1 MGRGAGYLMV
11 MSLILMAA
19 FYLYDKSQNPDPV
32 KIVASIETRTD
43 DITTQKRI
51 TFPQLQTFAK
61 NAFGSYEADKGKD
74 MVNLMIDQ
82 ELLIINA
89 EKTGIV
95 KNILQP
101 RFDKQLKYAKENLML
116 DLFFEIAADE
126 NIVIS
131 DAEIQEYYDKQP
143 IFLMQTLQFENT
155 YPDVISK
162 SAAATRDLNN
172 LQNFAEVFKLYYPDK
187 IYSKTRSS
195 NIINYYKLPVYLEE
209 FSTQLSATGKA
220 TKPIETEQGYTI
232 YYRDAKPTLIE
243 AADFIYKDIK
253 VTKTEEYKQAL
264 INEINKNSKVSLF
277 NLDRIYKQKRI
288 ATTDEVLVS
297 NRLTDDTLTER
308 ELSEKLADLY
318 QIYELYN
325 VKYNDLIDYIMLFI
339 QQKVLL
345 SLAENKNEEEV
356 KKSVLDRQYKPK
368 PSNYY
373 DNPKFL
379 RQWQTVSQGFINRH
393 NEEIVNY
400 MLEKFYEDNK
410 KNMTDKEVTEY
421 YSRDPEL
428 YRNSDFFKL
437 QRIVLN
443 SKGAA
448 NQVYNE
454 CIKRDAQNRLVNDF
468 EALVMKYS
476 NEPFKNMSRGIGP
489 FLGKTQL
496 EPSYDMLVTRNIG
509 DIVPPVE
516 ATEGVYHIYKILE
529 VVRGSVKPLSEVK
542 TQVQTKLTFDNM
554 RDYIEEIKRRHNI
567 KVTIYEE
574 NLVPVPK
581 AYKNIPILKW
591 FPDSYL
597 RKLARGEV

>member
-1 MGRGAGYLMV
+1 MARGAGYLMV
-11 MSLILMAA
+11 MSLILIVA

-32 KIVASIETRTD
+32 KIVASIETRSNE
-43 DITTQKRI
+43 ITTQKRI

-126 NIVIS
+126 NITIS
-131 DAEIQEYYDKQP
+131 DSEIQEYYDKQP
-143 IFLMQTLQFENT
+143 LFLMQTLQFDFT
-155 YPDVISK
+155 YPNVINK
-162 SAAATRDLNN
+162 SAAATKDLTN
-172 LQNFAEVFKLYYPDK
+172 LQNFPEVFKLYYPDK
-187 IYSKTRSS
+187 IYSKTKSS

-209 FSTQLSATGKA
+209 YSTILSTTGKA
-220 TKPIETEQGYTI
+220 TKPIETELGYTI

-243 AADFIYKDIK
+243 AADFIYKDLK
-253 VTKTEEYKQAL
+253 ATKTEEYKQAL
-264 INEINKNSKVSLF
+264 IAEINKNSKISLF

-288 ATTDEVLVS
+288 ATTDEVLIS

-308 ELSEKLADLY
+308 ELSDKLADLY

-325 VKYNDLIDYIMLFI
+325 VKYNDLVDYIMMFM

-345 SLAENKNEEEV
+345 SLAENKNAEEE
-356 KKSVLDRQYKPK
+356 KKSVFDRQFKPK
-368 PSNYY
+368 PTNYY
-373 DNPKFL
+373 DNPKFM
-379 RQWQTVSQGFINRH
+379 RQWKTVSQGFIDKH

-400 MLEKFYEDNK
+400 MLEKFYEDNQ
-410 KNMTDKEVTEY
+410 KNMTDYEVAEHY
-421 YSRDPEL
+421 KRDPDL

-443 SKGAA
+443 NKGAA

-454 CIKRDAQNRLVNDF
+454 CIKRDPSNRLVNDF

-489 FLGKTQL
+489 FLGKSQL
-496 EPSYDMLVTRNIG
+496 EPSYDMLVTRDIG

-516 ATEGVYHIYKILE
+516 ATDGVYHIYKILD
-529 VVRGSVKPLSEVK
+529 VVRGSIKPLSEVK
-542 TQVQTKLTFDNM
+542 TQVQTKLTFENM
-554 RDYIEEIKRRHNI
+554 RDYIEEIKRRHNV

-581 AYKNIPILKW
+581 AYKNIPVLKW